1 VPKSNRSSR
10 GLLNVTLNGL
20 TSAGVIAGFQSNY
33 ATKNEPDRVRIT
45 VTALDAADIT
55 SIQRTV
61 VEALVEAGI
70 DAEVVVVSAGVTD

>member
-1 VPKSNRSSR
+1 MPKSNRSRR

-33 ATKNEPDRVRIT
+33 ATKNEPDRLRIT
-45 VTALDAADIT
+45 VTAPDADIT